1 MATSRPKV
9 TSSNV
14 APMALGVIFLV
25 LCLHVPTAVLL
36 TVPAQH
42 ALLRAPASPL
52 VTRLAAPPLL
62 CAAEEE
68 PPAVAEP
75 AEAEEAE
82 EAEEAAVEEAAEDP
96 KAAAKA
102 ALKAEKAALRDA
114 IADIEAR
121 LPKARGELVSALDAA
136 KDAGENGYMLLA
148 ANFERFR
155 QQAKTELGTQ
165 KGYGKIATVRALLP
179 FAEAFEVLQADD
191 AAADGEEGAAIHKY
205 YGGIY
210 NQTQQLLDSWQLT
223 TFDAAPNDKFDVR
236 IHQTVESIVSDDV
249 AAGLVIAGV
258 ERGWKMGDEV
268 VRLAKCKVSSGP
280 AVEEPAE
287 AAADG
292 DEAPADEAEEAAE
305 AAEGAEEAAG
315 PE

>member
-1 MATSRPKV
+1 M
-9 TSSNV
+9 

-42 ALLRAPASPL
+42 ALLRAPVSPL
-52 VTRLAAPPLL
+52 VTRLAAAPVL

-68 PPAVAEP
+68 PPAAAP
-75 AEAEEAE
+75 AESEGAEG
-82 EAEEAAVEEAAEDP
+82 AEEAAAEDAAEDP
-96 KAAAKA
+96 KAAEKA
-102 ALKAEKAALRDA
+102 ALKTEKAELRAA
-114 IADIEAR
+114 IAEIEAK

-155 QQAKTELGTQ
+155 QTAKTELGTQ

-179 FAEAFEVLQADD
+179 FAESFEVLQADD

-210 NQTQQLLDSWQLT
+210 KQTQQLLDTWQLT

-236 IHQTVESIVSDDV
+236 LHQTVESVVCDDV
-249 AAGLVIAGV
+249 AAGLVIDGV

-280 AVEEPAE
+280 KVEEPVE
-287 AAADG
+287 AAA

-305 AAEGAEEAAG
+305 AADGADEAAG
-315 PE
+315 SV